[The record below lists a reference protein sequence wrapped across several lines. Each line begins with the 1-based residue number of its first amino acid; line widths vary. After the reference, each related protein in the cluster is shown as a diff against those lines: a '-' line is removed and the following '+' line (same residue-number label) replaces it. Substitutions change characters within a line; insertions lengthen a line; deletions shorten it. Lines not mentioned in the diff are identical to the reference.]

1 MSSFSLLYPS
11 YLLAVFT
18 ISFLSSE
25 LFGHDPSFAF
35 WRLRRG
41 WCAADVA
48 RKESFALRRARRPK
62 ENLLAAFD
70 PGARVVVMATVRCD
84 GFRPATL
91 FHARLVF
98 PNPTHGLLEPPIT
111 TAARSTVACFT
122 LRNRHVEPKHT
133 GCTLVPSKHCVFCL
147 SCNFC
152 QFHLASWEKL
162 FTSSNLSLRHR
173 MIFTRTFLLAL
184 RPCPPPH

>member
-70 PGARVVVMATVRCD
+70 PDARVVVMATVRRD

-98 PNPTHGLLEPPIT
+98 PNPIHGLLEPPIT
-111 TAARSTVACFT
+111 TAARSTVACVT
-122 LRNRHVEPKHT
+122 LRNRRVEQYMSQIPFFP
-133 GCTLVPSKHCVFCL
+133 LVSSLNAV
-147 SCNFC
+147 ST
-152 QFHLASWEKL
+152 
-162 FTSSNLSLRHR
+162 TSSSFCRFTPLANVFFRLS
-173 MIFTRTFLLAL
+173 IS
-184 RPCPPPH
+184 